1 MGSPDAAN
9 DSQIPPKRKKA
20 RAGDIPGSR
29 FGGKSAKRYSAS

>member
-1 MGSPDAAN
+1 MGSPGAAN
-9 DSQIPPKRKKA
+9 DSQIPPKRKNA